1 MANRRVAALKWK
13 GQVGPRIQ
21 KIIDKLKQDAYLKAY
36 SPIITPMPTPDQ
48 WPNHVIQPIPINPPV
63 YKKQTGRPK
72 KKRVKEPGEVPPLVA
87 SNEGTKLSRWVY
99 TKPFT
104 CTKCGKE
111 GHTKDLWK

>member
-1 MANRRVAALKWK
+1 
-13 GQVGPRIQ
+13 
-21 KIIDKLKQDAYLKAY
+21 
-36 SPIITPMPTPDQ
+36 MPTPDQ